1 MTGTPKSA
9 IAKGMESLPA
19 FPVSV
24 QRVLEM
30 TGHIDCM
37 PKDLVAVLE
46 KDPVLTGRILN
57 LVNSAYFS
65 LARRVGSIRH
75 ALVYLGLNTIKHLAM
90 GLAAVGAM
98 PNIQRDGLSMVTF
111 QSDALACGEAT
122 RIAGRHLMV
131 VGSDQDHLYLLGL
144 FHNLGDVICAAYAP
158 DEWTH
163 YQSRKYSNQEEMDS
177 SATELFGATPREI
190 GAEILRKWEMPESMA
205 AALAN
210 YPFGNTLQ
218 SEDVFA
224 TALWTGSRV
233 LEEVLPPG
241 HPTVLLSQ
249 NGPKRAEQIVTNLLE
264 YPHDVLHS
272 VEQAKRFLLEA

>member
-1 MTGTPKSA
+1 M
-9 IAKGMESLPA
+9 
-19 FPVSV
+19 SV

-177 SATELFGATPREI
+177 SATELFGATPGRLEQRFSESGKCPNPWLQPSPIIRSEI
-190 GAEILRKWEMPESMA
+190 PFRAKTCLRRHYGPEVAYWRRFFPRGNPRFFSAKTDRNVQNKSSRTCWSILTTCYTPLNRRS
-205 AALAN
+205 
-210 YPFGNTLQ
+210 
-218 SEDVFA
+218 VFC
-224 TALWTGSRV
+224 W
-233 LEEVLPPG
+233 
-241 HPTVLLSQ
+241 
-249 NGPKRAEQIVTNLLE
+249 KR
-264 YPHDVLHS
+264 
-272 VEQAKRFLLEA
+272 R

>member
-1 MTGTPKSA
+1 MTGTPRA
-9 IAKGMESLPA
+9 PIAKGMESLPA

-30 TGHIDCM
+30 TGKLDCM
-37 PKDLVAVLE
+37 PRDLVTVLE

-98 PNIQRDGLSMVTF
+98 PNIQRDGLSMLDF
-111 QSDALACGEAT
+111 QADALACGEAT

-144 FHNLGDVICAAYAP
+144 FHNLGDVVCAAYAP
-158 DEWTH
+158 EEWTEYH
-163 YQSRKYSNQEEMDS
+163 QKEYLDQEQMDEY
-177 SATELFGATPREI
+177 ATELFGLTPRAI
-190 GAEILRKWEMPESMA
+190 AAEILRKWEMPETMVN
-205 AALAN
+205 ALAL
-210 YPFGNTLQ
+210 YPLGHRLTE
-218 SEDVFA
+218 EDVFA

-233 LEEVLPPG
+233 LSEILPPT
-241 HPTVLLSQ
+241 HATVLLSP
-249 NGPKRAEQIVTNLLE
+249 NGPKKAEQIVTNLLD
-264 YPHDVLHS
+264 YPHDMLHS